1 MIKSFGNITIAAKS
15 LGCERATLYRW
26 IGDDKQLNKAIQ
38 EGRDSLLDMAEN
50 KMAHKIKDGDTT
62 ALIFYL
68 KTQGKTRGYT
78 EKHEVENDHKGEII
92 ITRKV
97 IDPKE

>member
-1 MIKSFGNITIAAKS
+1 
-15 LGCERATLYRW
+15 
-26 IGDDKQLNKAIQ
+26 
-38 EGRDSLLDMAEN
+38 MAEN

-78 EKHEVENDHKGEII
+78 EKQELDQNVRITGIKPIEWVKTEDVEDK
-92 ITRKV
+92 
-97 IDPKE
+97 